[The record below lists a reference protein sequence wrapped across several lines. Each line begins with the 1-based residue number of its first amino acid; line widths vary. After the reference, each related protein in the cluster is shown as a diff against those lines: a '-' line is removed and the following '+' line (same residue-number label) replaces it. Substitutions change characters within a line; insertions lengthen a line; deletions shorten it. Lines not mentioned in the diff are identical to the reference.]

1 MKKSMY
7 KTKEEMPLFLTV
19 MDVANLLGISRASA
33 YELVRQ
39 ENFPKLK
46 IVQGRTIIPRD
57 RLLEWLDEQTRYDR
71 IQPAKYRVEN
81 KQEKEYALR
90 KQRYSVHNSW
100 QRQLFQGIQRFLTPQ
115 KSVGCRKGYCVNLC
129 VAESEKSSFIRKNS
143 GLCYA
148 LRKYFKEKH
157 LKNLSKKLFWLIENF
172 QQKTLDIF
180 SNVWYV
186 VVAKNKNEGGK

>member
-57 RLLEWLDEQTRYDR
+57 RLFEWLDEQTRYDR
-71 IQPAKYRVEN
+71 I
-81 KQEKEYALR
+81 
-90 KQRYSVHNSW
+90 
-100 QRQLFQGIQRFLTPQ
+100 
-115 KSVGCRKGYCVNLC
+115 
-129 VAESEKSSFIRKNS
+129 
-143 GLCYA
+143 
-148 LRKYFKEKH
+148 
-157 LKNLSKKLFWLIENF
+157 
-172 QQKTLDIF
+172 
-180 SNVWYV
+180 
-186 VVAKNKNEGGK
+186 

>member
-57 RLLEWLDEQTRYDR
+57 KLLEWLDEQTRFDR
-71 IQPAKYRVEN
+71 
-81 KQEKEYALR
+81 L
-90 KQRYSVHNSW
+90 
-100 QRQLFQGIQRFLTPQ
+100 
-115 KSVGCRKGYCVNLC
+115 
-129 VAESEKSSFIRKNS
+129 
-143 GLCYA
+143 
-148 LRKYFKEKH
+148 
-157 LKNLSKKLFWLIENF
+157 
-172 QQKTLDIF
+172 
-180 SNVWYV
+180 
-186 VVAKNKNEGGK
+186 